1 MNSHCTTTYNVRRE
15 RAPRENSGGPREE
28 FTPRTCHIDSLEYGI
43 ERKVWLKWLETFADS
58 VGKKGWQLQSQY
70 QQVTGAMDTGHVDT
84 IDVEGQGKRYAVSFS
99 NFHNVRDHL
108 LEVLFGNAYVLPK
121 SATLKPTQIIDVG
134 ANVGASAIYLRHNYP
149 HVPIVCYEPAVDN
162 LAFLR
167 LNAKQAEPIEIVP
180 CGLAAEGGSS
190 RLYHGKLYQLQN
202 SIYPNRETNE
212 NDYEE
217 IQLLEAGKELAS
229 RIVPGT
235 LLKMDTEGCELEI
248 LRSITSRLND
258 LAIIFLEFHSESERR
273 EIDRILEGT
282 HTLFSGK
289 ITDPHRGTL
298 GYIHSD
304 TLRQHPDIMWLEIGR
319 R

>member
-1 MNSHCTTTYNVRRE
+1 MSASY
-15 RAPRENSGGPREE
+15 
-28 FTPRTCHIDSLEYGI
+28 
-43 ERKVWLKWLETFADS
+43 
-58 VGKKGWQLQSQY
+58 
-70 QQVTGAMDTGHVDT
+70 VDT
-84 IDVEGQGKRYAVSFS
+84 IEVEGQGKRYTVSFY
-99 NFHNVRDHL
+99 NAHNVRDHL

-134 ANVGASAIYLRHNYP
+134 ANVGASAIFLRHNYP
-149 HVPIVCYEPAVDN
+149 NVPIVCYEPAVDN

-167 LNAKQAEPIEIVP
+167 VNAKQAEPVEIVP
-180 CGLAAEGGSS
+180 CGLAERSGTT

-273 EIDRILEGT
+273 EIDRILERT

-298 GYIHSD
+298 GYINSEI
-304 TLRQHPDIMWLEIGR
+304 LRQHPDIVWLEIGR